1 MFGNDRLA
9 ESPTSIPHDDI
20 EESDNFKFKF
30 AVENLQYIADT
41 AWSPDDFNKVC
52 ANIHENVRQTDERFR
67 KFTSADIL
75 ACIKV
80 EDTPGKYCGP
90 RQNKRSRR
98 VRFSTGVSISVDNLF
113 ESDTEDGPT
122 PEL

>member
-1 MFGNDRLA
+1 MTELLRNTTCPSSNLNGDA
-9 ESPTSIPHDDI
+9 

-30 AVENLQYIADT
+30 AVENLQYMSDT

-52 ANIHENVRQTDERFR
+52 ANIHDNVRQTDERFR

-80 EDTPGKYCGP
+80 EDTPGRYCGS
-90 RQNKRSRR
+90 RQNNRSRR
-98 VRFSTGVSISVDNLF
+98 VRFSTGVSISVDSLF
-113 ESDTEDGPT
+113 DSDAEEGST